1 MKRTCSLSMAA
12 ISLLGAL
19 PSGCL
24 AAQEVRAGEAK
35 HHHYK
40 LIDIGTFGGSQSFV
54 NPGSGNEANNY
65 TMVLNSEGSVTGWA
79 ESPTPDPYPA
89 FCFADCFTVHAFV
102 WKNGAKIDLG
112 ALPGGA
118 SSAGNWISSNG
129 LIAGLSQNGEID
141 PLIPG
146 LPEVRATLWA
156 HGRII
161 DLGSLPEGG
170 FESIAA
176 AVNSKGQVV
185 GLATNTIPD
194 PNSMVGSGF
203 QTRAF
208 IWQNGGA
215 MQDLGT
221 LGSGTN
227 AQALLVNERGQVVGW
242 SYLNSAPA
250 GNCSLVFVTG
260 SFIWDAQN
268 GMRDLGSLGGTCTTA
283 SAVNNRGQVVG
294 FSNLSG
300 DVITHGFLWDRGSL
314 QDLGG
319 PLGGDSSGP
328 FAMNE
333 RGEAV
338 GFAFL
343 PGNTIFHAVLWRHV
357 GDSIDLGGARPDQ
370 CNWATSINAK
380 TQVVGSSGD
389 CTPAPAHVFLW
400 EDGSMADLNALIPP
414 NSPLFLELTET
425 INDHGEIAG
434 TGSDVNGNTHAFLAI
449 PCDERHPDLEGC
461 DYSLVEGSSVATARA
476 TTPAVTRAAPPKST
490 PSQIPKRIRAV
501 LARRNRA
508 SETGISR

>member
-1 MKRTCSLSMAA
+1 MKRTCSISMAA

-156 HGRII
+156 HDRII
-161 DLGSLPEGG
+161 DLGNLSEGG
-170 FESIAA
+170 FESIAN

-185 GLATNTIPD
+185 GVATNTIPD
-194 PNSMVGSGF
+194 PNSMVGTGF

-208 IWQNGGA
+208 IWQNGV

-227 AQALLVNERGQVVGW
+227 AQAFLINERGQVVGW
-242 SYLNSAPA
+242 SYINSVPT
-250 GNCSLVFVTG
+250 GGCNPGLVF
-260 SFIWDAQN
+260 
-268 GMRDLGSLGGTCTTA
+268 
-283 SAVNNRGQVVG
+283 
-294 FSNLSG
+294 
-300 DVITHGFLWDRGSL
+300 
-314 QDLGG
+314 
-319 PLGGDSSGP
+319 
-328 FAMNE
+328 
-333 RGEAV
+333 
-338 GFAFL
+338 
-343 PGNTIFHAVLWRHV
+343 
-357 GDSIDLGGARPDQ
+357 
-370 CNWATSINAK
+370 
-380 TQVVGSSGD
+380 
-389 CTPAPAHVFLW
+389 
-400 EDGSMADLNALIPP
+400 
-414 NSPLFLELTET
+414 
-425 INDHGEIAG
+425 
-434 TGSDVNGNTHAFLAI
+434 
-449 PCDERHPDLEGC
+449 
-461 DYSLVEGSSVATARA
+461 
-476 TTPAVTRAAPPKST
+476 
-490 PSQIPKRIRAV
+490 
-501 LARRNRA
+501 
-508 SETGISR
+508 